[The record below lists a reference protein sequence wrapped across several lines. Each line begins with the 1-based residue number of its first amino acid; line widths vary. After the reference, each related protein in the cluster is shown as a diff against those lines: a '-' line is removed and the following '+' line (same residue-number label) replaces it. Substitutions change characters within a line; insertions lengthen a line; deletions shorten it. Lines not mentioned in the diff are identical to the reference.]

1 MAIIDIASD
10 VLSGVDKTQQRSWWD
25 TVTITSTS
33 NTISAGTSSDVFTN
47 VSSKTLRNSNLTTN
61 GMFPIQFSAVIYRIR
76 FESPGN
82 LVPSDLQAIAQNGT
96 FQVYRNQNELVY
108 EETLSSI
115 GQISSVNGVSED
127 ALTGTTHAFGFGPG
141 NSLQVPAL
149 SEFGQIAITA
159 GMSYRGVV
167 SWSDQVSLASGT
179 DSFELRF
186 FLDTKLFKPVA

>member
-1 MAIIDIASD
+1 MPIIDIASD

-25 TVTITSTS
+25 TVTITSGS
-33 NTISAGTSSDVFTN
+33 STISAGTSADVFTD
-47 VSSKTLRNSNLTTN
+47 VSSKTIRNSNLTTN

-76 FESPGN
+76 FETPTN
-82 LVPSDLQAIAQNGT
+82 IVPSNLQAIAQNGT
-96 FQVYRNQNELVY
+96 FQLFRNQNELVY

-115 GQISSVNGVSED
+115 GQISSINGVSED
-127 ALTGTTHAFGFGPG
+127 GLTGTTHAYGFGPG

-167 SWSDQVSLASGT
+167 SFSDAVSLTSLT
-179 DSFELRF
+179 SFELRF